1 MRPAFASAL
10 LVVLASSVHA
20 QAAPLTF
27 SPTPA
32 GLTFT
37 IENMGLVT
45 DLNTSDGQNDTYAI
59 EVTLVTNSTYLDT
72 GAADLLAA
80 FSIDFSSTALDGLS
94 LVTSPAP
101 YSWTLK
107 SAEEVA
113 GNSTQCGGNE
123 PGAGCVQEA
132 PSGSNLAVDA
142 DATYVWLFHV
152 DIGSGGFS
160 ATTTLD
166 VAIATLNTQNGR
178 FSPGS
183 NFTAT
188 TGSLVLPPTS
198 DVEPPTGPNDPA
210 PVPEPTSL
218 VLLGTGLVFAA
229 NRLRR
234 RT

>member
-10 LVVLASSVHA
+10 LVVLGLSVQA

-45 DLNTSDGQNDTYAI
+45 DLNPSDAQNDTYAI
-59 EVTLVTNSTYLDT
+59 EVTLVTSSSYLDT

-113 GNSTQCGGNE
+113 GNSTQCGGSE
-123 PGAGCVQEA
+123 LGAGCVQEA

-160 ATTTLD
+160 ATTVLD
-166 VAIATLNTQNGR
+166 VAIATLNQQNGR

-188 TGSLVLPPTS
+188 AGSLLPPAG
-198 DVEPPTGPNDPA
+198 DPEPPGPSDPA

-234 RT
+234 RR

>member
-1 MRPAFASAL
+1 MRKAFASAL
-10 LVVLASSVHA
+10 LVVLGSSFQA

-27 SPTPA
+27 SPTPT

-37 IENMGLVT
+37 IENIEQVT
-45 DLNTSDGQNDTYAI
+45 DLNASDGQDDTYAI
-59 EVTLVTNSTYLDT
+59 ELKLVTSSSYEDT

-80 FSIDFSSTALDGLS
+80 FSIDFSTTALDGLS

-113 GNSTQCGGNE
+113 GNSTQCGGSE

-132 PSGSNLAVDA
+132 SSGSNLAVDSNN
-142 DATYVWLFHV
+142 TYTWLFHV

-166 VAIATLNTQNGR
+166 VAIATLNPANGR

-188 TGSLVLPPTS
+188 TGSLAPPPTN
-198 DVEPPTGPNDPA
+198 DLEPPPGPNDPT

-218 VLLGTGLVFAA
+218 VLLGTGLVLAA